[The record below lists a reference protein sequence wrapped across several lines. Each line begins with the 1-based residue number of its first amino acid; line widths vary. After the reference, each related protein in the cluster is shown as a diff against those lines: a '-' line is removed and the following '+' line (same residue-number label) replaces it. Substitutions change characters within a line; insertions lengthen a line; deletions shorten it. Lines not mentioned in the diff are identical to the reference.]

1 MSCSPDPIRS
11 SDARPQLVLVLPR
24 QVGAAGQA
32 RRAVA
37 ELLGEPVTATVRY
50 DVQLIVS
57 ELVTNALRHGEGPTV
72 LRAALTA
79 TVVQL
84 SVTDSG
90 DGVPRMLPPEPG
102 RVGGLGLVVVD
113 RLTTEWG
120 VASFPGGKTV
130 WALLARPS
138 P

>member
-1 MSCSPDPIRS
+1 MDQRLLWSHETELAAQAISASR
-11 SDARPQLVLVLPR
+11 ARDFVRGHLAEHGLAHLTDEIQLV
-24 QVGAAGQA
+24 
-32 RRAVA
+32 
-37 ELLGEPVTATVRY
+37 
-50 DVQLIVS
+50 VS

-113 RLTTEWG
+113 RVTSEWG

>member
-1 MSCSPDPIRS
+1 MSEPGGSELGTRNRS
-11 SDARPQLVLVLPR
+11 MAVFDRRVESAAEARSWLASFLNERDVEDATRGDAALV
-24 QVGAAGQA
+24 
-32 RRAVA
+32 
-37 ELLGEPVTATVRY
+37 
-50 DVQLIVS
+50 VS

-72 LRAALTA
+72 LRVALTA

-120 VASFPGGKTV
+120 VASCPGGKTL
-130 WALLARPS
+130 WAQLGRPS

>member
-1 MSCSPDPIRS
+1 MAVFDRRVESAAEARS
-11 SDARPQLVLVLPR
+11 WLASFLNERDVEDATRGDAALV
-24 QVGAAGQA
+24 
-32 RRAVA
+32 
-37 ELLGEPVTATVRY
+37 
-50 DVQLIVS
+50 VS

-72 LRAALTA
+72 LRVALTA

-102 RVGGLGLVVVD
+102 RVGGLGLVVVE

-130 WALLARPS
+130 WALLGRPS

>member
-1 MSCSPDPIRS
+1 MSELGGPDLGTKDRS
-11 SDARPQLVLVLPR
+11 MAVFDRRVESASEARTWLGSFLNERDVDDATAGDAALV
-24 QVGAAGQA
+24 
-32 RRAVA
+32 
-37 ELLGEPVTATVRY
+37 
-50 DVQLIVS
+50 VS
-57 ELVTNALRHGEGPTV
+57 ELITNALRHGAGPTV

-90 DGVPRMLPPEPG
+90 DGEPRMLPPEPG

-120 VASFPGGKTV
+120 VAPFRGGKTV
-130 WALLARPS
+130 WALLARPAS
-138 P
+138 